1 MPSAKGKDKSSKPD
15 YLQRCVSDLVDQ
27 GKDLSAAFAICTATM
42 QKAGYLTKGP
52 GMEQT
57 KKGAKRAS
65 EFAKQPDNKGKLA
78 KYEKAVKAGRKTESV
93 LGRLASELNNHLSMT
108 EAVDFPEGPK
118 DWELDTEA
126 KGSRMAAEDLTKAAK
141 RAQAYITKEVKKAGK
156 MGEDDA
162 IALTLRAKKEFCMPV
177 HRFHRE
183 YGAMERASVDALDS
197 FLADVAGEQTGLDAT
212 SIYLS
217 L

>member
-1 MPSAKGKDKSSKPD
+1 MPSAKNKDK
-15 YLQRCVSDLVDQ
+15 
-27 GKDLSAAFAICTATM
+27 
-42 QKAGYLTKGP
+42 
-52 GMEQT
+52 
-57 KKGAKRAS
+57 
-65 EFAKQPDNKGKLA
+65 
-78 KYEKAVKAGRKTESV
+78 SV
-93 LGRLASELNNHLSMT
+93 LGRLASELDNHLSMT

-126 KGSRMAAEDLTKAAK
+126 KWSRMAAEDLTKAAK

-162 IALTLRAKKEFCMPV
+162 IALTLRAKKEFCMPI

-183 YGAMERASVDALDS
+183 YGAMERPSIDVLDS
-197 FLADVAGEQTGLDAT
+197 FLADVAGDQTGLNAT